1 MTMTLNN
8 WNLKGKKALITGG
21 TKGIGRATLEAFAE
35 LGAEV
40 IFTARNESD
49 VRKTEQEFIDK
60 GYHVNGFTA
69 DATLQKDR
77 VAVIDFIKSKWT
89 HLDVLVNNAGINI
102 RKITIDYT
110 EEEYQKVYQTNFFS
124 AFEFC
129 RLCYPLLAESKNSS
143 VINVASVAGQYDL
156 GTGSPYATSKAAMI
170 QLSRNLAVE
179 WAKDGIRV
187 NTVSPW
193 FTVTPLTDS
202 YLSNPEKLNQITA
215 RTPIGRVA
223 RAEEVASA
231 IAFFAMDKASYIS
244 GQHLMID
251 GGVSA
256 GIF

>member
-1 MTMTLNN
+1 MNS
-8 WNLKGKKALITGG
+8 WNLKDKKVLITGG
-21 TKGIGRATLEAFAE
+21 TKGIGRATLEAFAD
-35 LGAEV
+35 LGAQI
-40 IFTARNESD
+40 IFTARNETE
-49 VRKTEQEFIDK
+49 VKETEQEFRAK
-60 GYHVNGFTA
+60 GFNVFGFVA
-69 DATLQKDR
+69 DAALQKDR
-77 VAVIDFIKSKWT
+77 LAVIDFIKTKWN
-89 HLDVLVNNAGINI
+89 HLDVLVNNAGTNI
-102 RKITIDYT
+102 RKNTIEYT

-129 RLCYPLLAESKNSS
+129 RLCFPLLAESRNSS
-143 VINVASVAGQYDL
+143 IINVASVAGEYDL

-193 FTVTPLTDS
+193 FTTTPLTDS
-202 YLSNPEKLNQITA
+202 YLSNPEKLNQIIT

-223 RAEEVASA
+223 RAEEVAA
-231 IAFFAMDKASYIS
+231 TIAFFAMDKASYIS

>member
-1 MTMTLNN
+1 MNS
-8 WNLKGKKALITGG
+8 WNLKDKKVLITGG
-21 TKGIGRATLEAFAE
+21 TKGIGRATLEAFVE
-35 LGAEV
+35 LGAHV
-40 IFTARNESD
+40 IFTARNLVE
-49 VRKTEQEFIDK
+49 VEKTEQEFRAK
-60 GYHVNGFTA
+60 GYHVFGFTA
-69 DATLQKDR
+69 DATIQKDR
-77 VAVIDFIKSKWT
+77 LAVIDFIKSKWNT
-89 HLDVLVNNAGINI
+89 LDILVNNAGTNI
-102 RKITIDYT
+102 RKKTIDYT
-110 EEEYQKVYQTNFFS
+110 EEEYKKVYQTNFFS

-129 RLCYPLLAESKNSS
+129 RLCYPLLIHSKNSS
-143 VINVASVAGQYDL
+143 VINVASIAGQYDL

-179 WAKDGIRV
+179 WAKEGIRV

-202 YLSNPEKLNQITA
+202 YLSNPEKLKQIIA

-244 GQHLMID
+244 GQHLIID
-251 GGVSA
+251 GGVSS